1 MSLRELS
8 KYIFSSKYARYLPEK
23 KRRETWK
30 EAISRV
36 EKMHLE
42 KYPEIEEEIKWAFQ
56 FVYDKKVSGSQRALQ
71 FGGKAILDKNARS
84 YNCCSSYCDR
94 LRFFQEA
101 FYCLLCGTGVGYSVQ
116 KHHIAKLPTLL
127 DRTNTKNKT
136 YIIPDTIEGWSDSIG
151 VLLSSY
157 FNDPVFP
164 EYQNCNVEFDVSQI
178 RKKGAYLSSSSGKAP
193 GPEPLLECLKKIKEL
208 LDRCIADNQSRLR
221 PIDAHD
227 IIMHI
232 ADATLSGGVRRSS
245 CIALFSK
252 DDQEMMACKTG
263 NWGYENPQRARA
275 NNSVVLLRNKT
286 SYEEF
291 KNLLEFTKTWGDPGF
306 LWVDNLECLTNPS
319 LCVNT
324 LVLSRINGEE
334 KYREISKLV
343 DQEFEVLNIENNW
356 VKAKCVCSDPNYKN
370 LYEIYFDDESRFF
383 CSAEHRWPMYDEN
396 LGKKST
402 EELKV
407 GDKIP
412 AKLSK
417 STYGKPKKVYTE
429 VKKITKTALSGPV
442 YDIEVFDNT
451 NTFYIKD
458 DYPISNLDILTGNC
472 GEISLYGYH
481 NGQSGFQ
488 FCNLSSING
497 KKVKSKE
504 DFLNA
509 AKAAAIIGTIQAGYT
524 DFEYLGKTTEEITKK
539 ESLLGVSI
547 TGIQDNPD
555 ILLNPEIQKSAVD
568 IIRITNKDIS
578 KKIKI
583 NPAARLTSL
592 KPEGTN
598 SLVMESAAGIHPH
611 HARRYFRNV
620 QANSTETLAKHF
632 QLRNPLAVQKSYH
645 KNGDYVLTFCVSV
658 EKGAITKNDLSAI
671 ELLKQVKST
680 QMNWVTYGKNPEN
693 CVQPWLN
700 HNVSNTINVRE
711 NEWDE
716 VAEYI
721 YNNRDYFCGIALFP
735 QDCDRD
741 FRQAPNVAV
750 LTANEILKEYGEG
763 SLFASGLIVEG
774 LELFDGDLWGATDA
788 VLGLNPIEI
797 TTDMET
803 WINKVKKFTAR
814 YLDNNLKKTTY
825 LLKDVY
831 NAKRWQDLTREYNE
845 VDYTECIEEEDN
857 TKLEQEIAC
866 SGGACT
872 LI

>member
-71 FGGKAILDKNARS
+71 FGGKAILDKNARN
-84 YNCCSSYCDR
+84 YNCCSAYCDR

-127 DRTNTKNKT
+127 DRANPKNKT

-157 FNDPVFP
+157 FNNPVFP

-193 GPEPLLECLKKIKEL
+193 GPEPLLECLKEIKEL

-252 DDQEMMACKTG
+252 DDEEMMACKTG

-306 LWVDNLECLTNPS
+306 LWVDNLECLTNP
-319 LCVNT
+319 
-324 LVLSRINGEE
+324 
-334 KYREISKLV
+334 
-343 DQEFEVLNIENNW
+343 
-356 VKAKCVCSDPNYKN
+356 
-370 LYEIYFDDESRFF
+370 
-383 CSAEHRWPMYDEN
+383 
-396 LGKKST
+396 
-402 EELKV
+402 
-407 GDKIP
+407 
-412 AKLSK
+412 
-417 STYGKPKKVYTE
+417 
-429 VKKITKTALSGPV
+429 
-442 YDIEVFDNT
+442 
-451 NTFYIKD
+451 
-458 DYPISNLDILTGNC
+458 C
-472 GEISLYGYH
+472 GEISLYGYY

-524 DFEYLGKTTEEITKK
+524 DFGYLGNITEEITRK

-547 TGIQDNPD
+547 TGFQDNPD
-555 ILLNPEIQKSAVD
+555 ILLNPDNQKAAVD
-568 IIRITNKDIS
+568 VIRIANKDIA
-578 KKIKI
+578 KKINI
-583 NPAARLTSL
+583 NVAARLTAT
-592 KPEGTN
+592 KPEGSN

-620 QANSTETLAKHF
+620 QANGTENLARFF
-632 QLRNPLAVQKSYH
+632 QLKNPLAVQKSYH
-645 KNGDYVLTFCVSV
+645 KDGDYVLTFCVNV

-711 NEWDE
+711 HEWDE

-721 YNNRDYFCGIALFP
+721 YDNRDYFCGVALFP
-735 QDCDRD
+735 HDCDRD

-788 VLGLNPIEI
+788 ALGLNPIEI

-803 WINKVKKFTAR
+803 WINKVKKFAVR

-845 VDYTECIEEEDN
+845 VDYTECIEDEDN